1 MQFKVNNEIYDV
13 VIIRKRT
20 TRNTYI
26 RVKEDMKIY
35 VTTNTFTLN
44 IFIRD
49 LLEKS
54 YNEIA
59 KMIETQKRKNINNDG
74 FYYLGKRYNII
85 YKDVRGIKL
94 DEDNCYMKEDYDVDI
109 FYKKEAS
116 KLFREKLEENYNKFT
131 RKIPEPTLRIR
142 KMKTRWGVCNVRTHV
157 ITLNLELIKRDPKY
171 LNYVIMHELS
181 HLIHGNHSKRFW
193 NLVEENCPGCK
204 KIGKEMKEFL

>member
-1 MQFKVNNEIYDV
+1 MQFKINNEIYDV
-13 VIIRKRT
+13 IIIRKRT

-26 RVKEDMKIY
+26 RVKNDLKIY

-44 IFIRD
+44 MFIKD

-59 KMIETQKRKNINNDG
+59 KMIETQKRKNVNNDG
-74 FYYLGKRYNII
+74 FYYLGKKYNVV
-85 YKDVRGIKL
+85 YKDVRGVKL
-94 DEDNCYMKEDYDVDI
+94 DDDNCYMKEGYDVDV

-116 KLFREKLEENYNKFT
+116 ILFKEKLEENYNKFT
-131 RKIPEPTLRIR
+131 RKIPKPTLRIR

-181 HLIHGNHSKRFW
+181 HLIHGNHSARFW
-193 NLVEENCPGCK
+193 NLVEENCPGAK

>member
-44 IFIRD
+44 IFIKD

-74 FYYLGKRYNII
+74 FYYLGKRYNIV

-94 DEDNCYMKEDYDVDI
+94 DENNYYMKEGYDVDN

-116 KLFREKLEENYNKFT
+116 KIFKEKLEENYNKFT
-131 RKIPEPTLRIR
+131 RNIPEPTLRIR

>member
-44 IFIRD
+44 IFIKD

-74 FYYLGKRYNII
+74 FYYLGKRYNIV

-94 DEDNCYMKEDYDVDI
+94 DEDNCYMKE
-109 FYKKEAS
+109 
-116 KLFREKLEENYNKFT
+116 
-131 RKIPEPTLRIR
+131 
-142 KMKTRWGVCNVRTHV
+142 G
-157 ITLNLELIKRDPKY
+157 
-171 LNYVIMHELS
+171 
-181 HLIHGNHSKRFW
+181 
-193 NLVEENCPGCK
+193 
-204 KIGKEMKEFL
+204 

>member
-1 MQFKVNNEIYDV
+1 MQFKINNEIYDV

-44 IFIRD
+44 MFIKD
-49 LLEKS
+49 LLERS

-59 KMIETQKRKNINNDG
+59 KMIETQKIKNSNNDG
-74 FYYLGKRYNII
+74 FYYLGKRYNVV
-85 YKDVRGIKL
+85 YKDVRGVKL
-94 DEDNCYMKEDYDVDI
+94 DEDNCYMKEGYDVDT

-116 KLFREKLEENYNKFT
+116 KLFKEKLEENYNKFT
-131 RKIPEPTLRIR
+131 RKIPEPSLRIR

-181 HLIHGNHSKRFW
+181 HLIHGNHSARFW
-193 NLVEENCPGCK
+193 NLVEENCPGAK